1 MTVSVHDRA
10 DAGRQRVVLER
21 AFTAPRELVFSL
33 FLDPAH
39 LVRWWCP
46 YPLTF
51 PVCEFDARPGGA
63 IHLVLQTSD
72 GKRFPSIGTVLE
84 VDPPKRLVFSTR
96 RETVEPGSTQME
108 VLQTIT
114 FMERDDQTVIRV
126 QIDVVQANE
135 TTPQTLAGMEIG
147 WMQDF
152 GRLEF
157 YLLPRTDAGGV
168 KRADADDGA
177 KAVIRTPSDREIVVA
192 RTFNAPRS
200 QIFKAIT
207 DPTTIPNWWG
217 PRHMT
222 TTVETM
228 NVRPQGEWRF
238 LQHRPDGG
246 AREFRGEYFL
256 IEPPELV
263 VSSFEFDPQEEKTE
277 FNQIEIDA
285 VHLLERNGTT
295 LLTNV
300 ALYPS
305 KAKRDSALDSGAARQ
320 TIESYE
326 RLEDLLLALV

>member
-1 MTVSVHDRA
+1 MTVSNREKA
-10 DAGRQRVVLER
+10 DAERQRVVLER

-39 LVRWWCP
+39 LARWWCP

-63 IHLVLQTSD
+63 LHFVLQTSD
-72 GKRFPSIGTVLE
+72 GMRFPSIGTVID

-96 RETVEPGSTQME
+96 RETVEPGSSQME

-114 FMERDDQTVIRV
+114 FKERDDQTIIRV

-135 TTPQTLAGMEIG
+135 TTPQTLAGMAIG

-157 YLLPRTDAGGV
+157 YLLPLTDSEGV
-168 KRADADDGA
+168 KGTEADGA
-177 KAVIRTPSDREIVVA
+177 KAIIRMPSDQEIVVA
-192 RTFNAPRS
+192 RTFNAPREL
-200 QIFKAIT
+200 IFKAIT
-207 DPTTIPNWWG
+207 DPATIPNWWG
-217 PRHMT
+217 PRQMA

-228 NVRPQGEWRF
+228 DVRPQGEWRF
-238 LQHRPDGG
+238 LQHQPEGDP
-246 AREFRGEYFL
+246 REFRGEYFL

-263 VSSFEFDPQEEKTE
+263 VTSFEFDPQEGKTE

-285 VHLLERNGTT
+285 VHLFERDGTT
-295 LLTNV
+295 LLTNI

-305 KAKRDSALDSGAARQ
+305 KEKRDSALDSGAARQ

-326 RLEDLLLALV
+326 RLEDLFLALV